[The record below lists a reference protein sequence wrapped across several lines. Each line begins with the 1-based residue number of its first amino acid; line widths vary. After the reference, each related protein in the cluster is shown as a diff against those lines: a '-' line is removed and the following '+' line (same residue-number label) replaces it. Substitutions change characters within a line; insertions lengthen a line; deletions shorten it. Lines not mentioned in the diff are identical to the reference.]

1 MVADVRDEHKRGG
14 KADARQQVV
23 YNNETESN
31 LLMSSLTRRLYEDK
45 GARRIVM
52 RAGPLFD
59 GARKGFVYVLRSR
72 SDRPHARGLLKVGT
86 TSGAVEDRVARAETQ
101 GAFLFAPVEIVE
113 TFELVGHDAKGAE
126 KAVHAALRPFHVAL
140 QVVGPDGRR
149 FNATEW
155 FKTDVATVV
164 EAISKTFP
172 RATLANA

>member
-1 MVADVRDEHKRGG
+1 MVAALALGH
-14 KADARQQVV
+14 QQG
-23 YNNETESN
+23 
-31 LLMSSLTRRLYEDK
+31 D
-45 GARRIVM
+45 
-52 RAGPLFD
+52 GPPLP
-59 GARKGFVYVLRSR
+59 V
-72 SDRPHARGLLKVGT
+72 ARGLLKVGT

-113 TFELVGHDAKGAE
+113 TFELVGYDAKEAE

-140 QVVGPDGRR
+140 QVVRPDGRK